1 MCVCGQ
7 RHVILHDLSHC
18 GSNRGYASS
27 DFGLFMDL
35 SLFALCRI
43 WLWIVLLGARS
54 AASGDCLGSIRV
66 LPDGSWVFNLR
77 LARLCSLS
85 LRGVYADVT

>member
-1 MCVCGQ
+1 MDNDI
-7 RHVILHDLSHC
+7 VILHDLSHC